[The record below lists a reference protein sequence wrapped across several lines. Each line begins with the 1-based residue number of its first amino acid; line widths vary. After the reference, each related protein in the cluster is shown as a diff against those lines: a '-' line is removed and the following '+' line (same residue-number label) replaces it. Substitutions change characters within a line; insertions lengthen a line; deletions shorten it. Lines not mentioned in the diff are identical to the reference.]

1 MSNSLSLELI
11 ESYRQKVLND
21 DKSKLSMNS
30 AIHNDIVKLSM
41 NWEEFRKIDH
51 TFSDVITDEMKATNQ
66 KSSGRCWGFA
76 GLNLFRIYL
85 ARKHN
90 LKDFQ
95 FSQNYFMFFD
105 KLEKSNYF
113 LESVIKTSSEHWNS
127 RIMMHLLSDPIQDGG
142 QWDMWVNLI
151 DKYGVVPQSEMPESF
166 QSSSSRRMNTM
177 ITRKLREFALK
188 IRTLIKDG
196 LSSDEIRNN
205 KEEMMGEI
213 YKMLSIH
220 LGTPPKVF
228 DWKIRDKKNKLVYD
242 NKLTPIK
249 FFDKHVGLNLSDYV
263 CLINCPMAD
272 KDYNKLYTVDFL
284 GNVIEGNPIKYL
296 NVQSTIMKEAAVKSI
311 KDNNP
316 VWFGCDVGKYFNRE
330 LGIMDDKLFDFE
342 LFYGTNFELTKKERL
357 EYGESQMTH
366 AMLFTGV
373 DLNSNGQS
381 TKWRVEN
388 SWGTKNGDKGYH
400 IMSDTWFDEFNY
412 EVVVEKK
419 YLSDHLIKIFDEQEP
434 ISLPPWDPMGALAN
448 LVIKK

>member
-21 DKSKLSMNS
+21 DKSRKSMNA
-30 AIHNDIVKLSM
+30 AIHNDIVKLAM
-41 NWEEFRKIDH
+41 DWEEFRKIDH
-51 TFSDVITDEMKATNQ
+51 TFTDVITDEMRATNQ

-76 GLNLFRIYL
+76 GLNLFRVYL

-113 LESVIKTSSEHWNS
+113 LESIIKTSSEHWNS
-127 RIMMHLLSDPIQDGG
+127 RLMMHLLSDPIQDGG

-188 IRTLIKDG
+188 LRGLIADG
-196 LSSDEIRNN
+196 LSPDEIKKN
-205 KEEMMGEI
+205 KETMMGEV

-228 DWKIRDKKNKLVYD
+228 DWKIRDKKNKLVVD
-242 NKLTPIK
+242 KNLTPAN
-249 FFDKHVGLNLSDYV
+249 FFDKHVGLNLSNYV
-263 CLINCPMAD
+263 CLINCPMSD
-272 KDYNKLYTVDFL
+272 KEYNKLYTVDFL

-296 NVQSTIMKEAAVKSI
+296 NVESAIMKKAAIKSI

-342 LFYGTNFELTKKERL
+342 LFYGTNFELTKKDRL

-373 DLNSNGQS
+373 DIDNKGQS

-419 YLSDHLIKIFDEQEP
+419 YLSNDLIKIFNEQEP
-434 ISLPPWDPMGALAN
+434 ISLSPWDPMGALAN

>member
-113 LESVIKTSSEHWNS
+113 LESMIKTSSEHWNS

-205 KEEMMGEI
+205 KEEMMGEV